1 MLAVLVVALAIFP
14 GMSHASVPPLDCSM
28 QAGSLPNPAL
38 PPGTPL
44 SSIPIEHIV
53 VIMQENH
60 SFDNYFG
67 ALNQPQFYGAEVDGV
82 TPQMTNPDANGRP
95 VPAYHEHNLCVPD
108 PGHSWNN
115 QHTDWDN
122 GLNDQFVR
130 VNRSDDIMG
139 WFDQTDIPFYYSI
152 ANEFAIADRYFCS
165 VLTSTFPNRYF
176 LLAGTAFGHI
186 KNDLP
191 KDQSQWSQ
199 KTIFD
204 VLNQYG
210 ISWKYYTDD
219 KGYLQLFGPMWRAN
233 QDKMAKTAQF
243 AQDLAAPGLPSVM
256 FIDASFD
263 GQDEHPNA
271 DEQVGQMF
279 VAGFVN
285 QLMASQYWMKS
296 AFLLTYD
303 ENGGFFD
310 HVAPPQACVPD
321 NIAPMLEHGS
331 MQGGYDQLGFRVPFV
346 AVSPWAK
353 RHYVSHNVYDHT
365 SVLKF
370 IETKFNLPALT
381 ARDANADGLMDLFDF
396 THPRTDV
403 PVLAQATIDPSR
415 TCTRGGTI
423 ASKPTR

>member
-1 MLAVLVVALAIFP
+1 MLAILFVAFAFHAGFASTDKGLA
-14 GMSHASVPPLDCSM
+14 PLDCSR

-38 PPGTPL
+38 PAGTPA
-44 SSIPIEHIV
+44 SANPINHIV

-82 TPQMTNPDANGRP
+82 TASMTNPDSSGRP
-95 VPAYHEHNLCVPD
+95 VPTYHETNLCIPD
-108 PGHSWNN
+108 PLHNWNAM
-115 QHTDWDN
+115 HTDWN
-122 GLNDQFVR
+122 GGKNDQFVV

-139 WFDQTDIPFYYSI
+139 HFDQTDIPFYYSI
-152 ANEFAIADRYFCS
+152 ANQFAIADRYFCS
-165 VLTSTFPNRYF
+165 VLSQTFPNRYF

-186 KNDLP
+186 KNEIP
-191 KDQSQWSQ
+191 STQNQWSQ

-210 ISWKYYTDD
+210 VSWKYYTDD

-243 AQDLAAPGLPSVM
+243 AQDLAGSSLPSVM
-256 FIDASFD
+256 FIDAAFD

-271 DEQVGQMF
+271 DEQIGQAF
-279 VAGFVN
+279 VAGFVK
-285 QLMASQYWMKS
+285 QLMASNYWMQS
-296 AFLLTYD
+296 ALLLTYD

-310 HVAPPQACVPD
+310 HVAPPAACVPD
-321 NIAPMLEHGS
+321 GIPPVLESGS
-331 MQGGYDQLGFRVPFV
+331 MPGAYDRLGFRVPFV

-353 RHYVSHNVYDHT
+353 QHYVSHNVYDHT
-365 SVLKF
+365 SILKF

-381 ARDANADGLMDLFDF
+381 ARDANADGLADLFDF
-396 THPRTDV
+396 THPRTDM
-403 PVLAQATIDPSR
+403 PVLGDDSIDPAR
-415 TCTRGGTI
+415 KCTPGT
-423 ASKPTR
+423 